1 MIEKNEAIRTIIK
14 MVYPT
19 MHNAAL
25 FAQGKEVPGQK
36 EKNYINEAG
45 GISAVN
51 YEGDLGT
58 VRIEFADD
66 VMRVLVSKPDDKEF
80 RTVST
85 TLFRNEDENFDRK
98 ELQSIANEIID
109 SVSQF
114 YGVAAV
120 YEEKKG
126 GKGKGQS
133 NVPAAQKNNAKQPAN
148 QSKKS
153 NATKKKKSKKAGD
166 EYDAIDLAYRLE
178 AIFPEV
184 RGAADENM
192 EKYGRFLPEQ
202 YCEDVMTAKVTEAVK
217 EGNRQTMK
225 RLFKAFNLFYD
236 EGEKDTQSIVAVSLL
251 GLPLA
256 RANDQELTDYVVDWC
271 DDSLGSAVSH
281 IVKYY
286 SHGKA
291 RKLAK
296 YDDPKPYKPTAK
308 ERAKKTAL
316 QSLNGSK

>member
-1 MIEKNEAIRTIIK
+1 MIEKNEAIRTLIK

-19 MHNAAL
+19 MHNAG
-25 FAQGKEVPGQK
+25 FSAQGKEVPGQK

-58 VRIEFADD
+58 VRIEFADN
-66 VMRVLVSKPDDKEF
+66 VMRILVSKPDDKEF

-85 TLFRNEDENFDRK
+85 TLFNNEDENFERK
-98 ELQSIANEIID
+98 DLQSTANEIID

-114 YGVAAV
+114 FGVTPV
-120 YEEKKG
+120 FEDKKS

-133 NVPAAQKNNAKQPAN
+133 NSPAKKNNSTKPEHQK
-148 QSKKS
+148 KKS
-153 NATKKKKSKKAGD
+153 NAAKKKKSKKAGD

-178 AIFPEV
+178 AIFSEC
-184 RGAADENM
+184 RGEADANM

-202 YCEDVMTAKVTEAVK
+202 YCDDVMRDKVVDAINGK
-217 EGNRQTMK
+217 NRQTLK

-251 GLPLA
+251 GIPLV
-256 RANDQELTDYVVDWC
+256 RADDPELTEFVVDWC
-271 DDSLGSAVSH
+271 DDALGSAVSNV
-281 IVKYY
+281 VKYY

-291 RKLAK
+291 RKLEK
-296 YDDPKPYKPTAK
+296 FDDPKPYKPTAK
-308 ERAKKTAL
+308 ERAKKNAL

>member
-1 MIEKNEAIRTIIK
+1 MIEKNEAIRTLIK

-19 MHNAAL
+19 MHNAGF
-25 FAQGKEVPGQK
+25 FAQGKDVPGQK

-51 YEGDLGT
+51 YEGNSGT

-85 TLFRNEDENFDRK
+85 TLFRNEEEDFDRK
-98 ELQSIANEIID
+98 ELQSIANEVID

-126 GKGKGQS
+126 GKNKGQS
-133 NVPAAQKNNAKQPAN
+133 NVPAKKTSDKPAN
-148 QSKKS
+148 QNQKKKS
-153 NATKKKKSKKAGD
+153 NAVRKKKSKRAGD

-178 AIFPEV
+178 AIFPEC
-184 RGAADENM
+184 RGQADENM
-192 EKYGRFLPEQ
+192 ATYGRFLPEQ
-202 YCEDVMTAKVTEAVK
+202 YCEDVMTEKVTEAIK
-217 EGNRQTMK
+217 SKNRQTLK

-251 GLPLA
+251 GIPLV
-256 RANDQELTDYVVDWC
+256 RENDPELTDFVVDWC

-291 RKLAK
+291 RKLKK
-296 YDDPKPYKPTAK
+296 YDDPTPYKPTAK